1 MVVVVVVVGVMDR
14 FKTLL
19 HVGAF
24 SFLFRVKLF
33 QILSSLKIKA
43 VVFQHRGI
51 VKTRISLMCARK

>member
-1 MVVVVVVVGVMDR
+1 MVVVVVVGVMDR

-33 QILSSLKIKA
+33 QNFELIENKSC
-43 VVFQHRGI
+43 
-51 VKTRISLMCARK
+51 RIPTPRNR